1 MSKIN
6 WGIVGPGHIAEKF
19 AEALSFVSKKNSG
32 AVLYAVASRDSV
44 RAETFAGEY
53 GFAKSYGSYEELFSD
68 PEVDAVYIATPH
80 VFHYELSVRALNC
93 GKNVLVEKPA
103 CVNAGELKSVLEL
116 AKSKNLFYLEATW
129 TRFNPTVTKVMQAIS
144 GGAIGAVSHVEA
156 NFAFRNKFD
165 PNGRLF
171 NPALAGGALLDLGIY
186 PVTFF
191 CMVEAAANSSCE
203 LFGSASASLS
213 MPQQIVSSAKIDRG
227 VDIWNS
233 INLTSGGITS
243 SLSSSVVYENPVN
256 STDAYVYGSK
266 GYIVLRKFW
275 MSQEAYVYE
284 YVNER
289 GPEVRLAETI
299 SIPFDC
305 NGYEYE
311 ILETM
316 KCIEEKRTQSEL
328 HTWNDT
334 FIVTSI
340 MDECRKQ
347 WKFFYPFEKAAEEK
361 KSVTQK
367 LQAMREKAVS
377 EKAAGETVCEEDS
390 SVTVYTDGGC
400 LGNPGPGGWGCVIL
414 TNGDEVKLSG
424 GEKSST
430 NNRMELTA
438 AIEALKYVAE
448 NPGLR
453 SKIINVYSDSQYVRN
468 GITSWI
474 NNWKKNGWKTSAKK
488 DVLNKELWLLLDKY
502 YSQLNIR
509 WKWVKGH
516 AGIKYNEMCDQL
528 CQKEMHKF

>member
-6 WGIVGPGHIAEKF
+6 WGIIGPGHIAEKF
-19 AEALSFVSKKNSG
+19 ATALSFVSSKNSD
-32 AVLYAVASRDSV
+32 AVLYAVASRDAQK
-44 RAETFAGEY
+44 AETFAGKY

-80 VFHYELSVRALNC
+80 SFHYELSVRALNS

-103 CVNAGELKSVLEL
+103 CVNVRELKSVLEL

-129 TRFNPTVTKVMQAIS
+129 TRFNPTVSRVMQLIS
-144 GGAIGAVSHVEA
+144 NGAIGTVSHVEA
-156 NFAFRNKFD
+156 SFAVRNQYN
-165 PNGRLF
+165 PSGRLF
-171 NPALAGGALLDLGIY
+171 DPSLAGGALLDLGIY

-191 CMVEAAANSSCE
+191 CMVEAAANSSGE
-203 LFGSASASLS
+203 LFESASASFS

-227 VDIWNS
+227 VDLWNS

-243 SLSSSVVYENPVN
+243 SLSSSVVHANPAN

-275 MSQEAYVYE
+275 MCQEAYVYE
-284 YVNER
+284 YIEE
-289 GPEVRLAETI
+289 GGSDVRLSETVAV
-299 SIPFDC
+299 PFVC

-316 KCIEEKRTQSEL
+316 RCIDEKKIQSDV
-328 HTWNDT
+328 HSWNDT
-334 FIVTSI
+334 FIVTSV
-340 MDECRKQ
+340 MDECRKL
-347 WKFFYPFEKAAEEK
+347 WRLFYPFEKVAAEEK

-367 LQAMREKAVS
+367 LQEMKGKVSAEKRESVS
-377 EKAAGETVCEEDS
+377 GEDS
-390 SVTVYTDGGC
+390 SITIYTDGGC

-414 TNGDEVKLSG
+414 TNGAEVKLSG

-448 NPGLR
+448 NPELK
-453 SKIINVYSDSQYVRN
+453 SKMVNVYSDSQYVKN

-502 YSQLNIR
+502 YSQLNIQ

-528 CQKEMHKF
+528 CQKEMHKY